1 MISILRYGSGNI
13 LAITNIFNRANIAYS
28 IVSSPEELER
38 ATKLILPGVGA
49 FDQVMAQLNKSGLRD
64 PLEQLVFGAGIPVL
78 GICVGM
84 QILAEGS
91 DEGSL
96 AGLGWVKGRVRRFD
110 SSGDRLLPHMGWND
124 VTVPRQTPLFSQ
136 LETGARF
143 YFLHSYYF
151 DCAERQSSIA
161 ESDYGERFTCGV
173 QTGNVHG
180 VQFHPEKSH
189 QFGVQLLTNFAA
201 L

>member
-28 IVSSPEELER
+28 IVSSPAELSR

-49 FDQVMAQLNKSGLRD
+49 FDQVMTQLNQSGLRE
-64 PLEQLVFGAGIPVL
+64 PLEQLVVGAGIPVL

-110 SSGDRLLPHMGWND
+110 SSGNRLLPHMGWND
-124 VTVPRQTPLFSQ
+124 VTVTRQTPLFSQ
-136 LETGARF
+136 LETDARF

-151 DCAERQSSIA
+151 DCANQESSIA
-161 ESDYGERFTCGV
+161 ESDYGDRFTCGV
-173 QTGNVHG
+173 RTGNVYG

-189 QFGVQLLTNFAA
+189 RFGVQLLTNFAA